1 LVNQICFTMTTVS
14 IRDLRTS
21 FPKVE
26 AMLNAGEEV
35 WVSKRGRPFARIVLD
50 TPVSDNKP
58 DFAARF
64 GMDAKVQPIVTASG
78 RPLSDFLKWRDA
90 ER

>member
-1 LVNQICFTMTTVS
+1 MSIFS

-35 WVSKRGRPFARIVLD
+35 WISKRGKPFARIMLD
-50 TPVSDNKP
+50 TPQPDMTP

-64 GMDAKVQPIVTASG
+64 GPAAKIQPVATASG
-78 RPLSDFLKWRDA
+78 RPLADFLKWREA

>member
-1 LVNQICFTMTTVS
+1 MRTVS

-35 WVSKRGRPFARIVLD
+35 WISKRGKAFARLMLD
-50 TPVSDNKP
+50 TPPTDAKP
-58 DFAARF
+58 DFAGRF
-64 GMDAKVQPIVTASG
+64 GMDAKVQPIVTVSG
-78 RPLSDFLKWRDA
+78 QPLSDFLKWRDA